1 MKLRGQALIAALVA
15 MLMLMLSA
23 CADRPALPVSEVSV
37 GEKAFHD
44 VSLSASGR
52 LACVSCHAPATG
64 HAAPNDLAVQLGGLD
79 LAVPGVR
86 ASQSARYLATNG
98 KFRFDDE
105 GTPTGGFFW
114 DGRAD
119 SLAAQAASPLLG
131 EREMANPNKAA
142 VVKRV
147 ANASWANEFKQL
159 YGADIFSNVDLAFD
173 KLGQALQTFQSQQAG
188 FNEFSSK
195 YDEYLRGTVSL
206 TDQEARGLALFND
219 PEKGNCASC
228 HPSAKAEDGSFPLFT
243 DFTYDNLGVPRNPE
257 IKANLDPDYFDLGLC
272 ARSDLSSRSELCG
285 AFKVPTLRN
294 VALRKAF
301 FHNGRFKSLREALV
315 FYVQRDTNPEKW
327 YPRNPD
333 GTVRKFDDLPARFV
347 ANVNVS
353 EAPYNRKRGQKPA
366 LSEAEI
372 DDLEAFL
379 KTLND
384 GWVAKS
390 Q

>member
-1 MKLRGQALIAALVA
+1 
-15 MLMLMLSA
+15 
-23 CADRPALPVSEVSV
+23 
-37 GEKAFHD
+37 
-44 VSLSASGR
+44 
-52 LACVSCHAPATG
+52 
-64 HAAPNDLAVQLGGLD
+64 
-79 LAVPGVR
+79 
-86 ASQSARYLATNG
+86 
-98 KFRFDDE
+98 
-105 GTPTGGFFW
+105 
-114 DGRAD
+114 
-119 SLAAQAASPLLG
+119 
-131 EREMANPNKAA
+131 MANPNKAA

-173 KLGQALQTFQSQQAG
+173 KLSQALQTFQSQQAG

>member
-15 MLMLMLSA
+15 MLMLSA
-23 CADRPALPVSEVSV
+23 CADRPALRVSEVSV

-98 KFRFDDE
+98 KFRFDEE

-142 VVKRV
+142 VVKRI

-272 ARSDLSSRSELCG
+272 ARSDLSSRSEFCG